1 MSDFR
6 NFLATYF
13 RELRQGEVRGSPLP
27 RTPVNK
33 GKKKDQGCQILA
45 QDGTQLLLQT
55 SLVYV
60 HPAFGYLVFANA
72 EEAHPGKRHVSASW
86 CDAHELTLVG
96 TATPPAHY
104 HLVSFGHYVL
114 HSILDV
120 WKGGAVNAD
129 VVLELFD
136 APLLLAGQ
144 MVDELSAKYLV
155 CRIEIPSAEKVLEP
169 ASRERLV
176 LFGHLFLRFARRPP
190 IRALVQRVAHGV
202 GWTHFLLANFGE
214 RRKAEVRRIP
224 LPRTRLNRDNKKEA
238 ATTPQP
244 PYS

>member
-1 MSDFR
+1 MGQEGGVPKTRITTALRLGHGDQRSR
-6 NFLATYF
+6 SSGASLA
-13 RELRQGEVRGSPLP
+13 R
-27 RTPVNK
+27 
-33 GKKKDQGCQILA
+33 
-45 QDGTQLLLQT
+45 DGAQLLLQA

-60 HPAFGYLVFANA
+60 HPAFDYLVLGNA

-96 TATPPAHY
+96 TATPPAYY

-120 WKGGAVNAD
+120 WKGAAVNGD

-155 CRIEIPSAEKVLEP
+155 CRIEISSAEKVLEP
-169 ASRERLV
+169 ASCERLV
-176 LFGHLFLRFARRPP
+176 LFRHLFLRFARRPP
-190 IRALVQRVAHGV
+190 SGRSC
-202 GWTHFLLANFGE
+202 TE
-214 RRKAEVRRIP
+214 
-224 LPRTRLNRDNKKEA
+224 
-238 ATTPQP
+238 
-244 PYS
+244 